1 MSVSDWHFYIRKEL
15 RITIFDIRKSF
26 FCGNVF
32 LSKIA
37 VFTSNNCIPDIKEDY
52 FTLKSKIHIFGIIVL
67 IWLVK
72 SACDKYK
79 QCLVEEIWLI
89 RTVYFLQGP
98 PTDAPAV
105 DTAEQV
111 YISSLALL
119 KVRIHMVPLSH
130 TFTPHTCSHTAKYS
144 LTAMVNFSWFGLCHG
159 AVFTVSVLFC

>member
-1 MSVSDWHFYIRKEL
+1 MI
-15 RITIFDIRKSF
+15 
-26 FCGNVF
+26 G
-32 LSKIA
+32 
-37 VFTSNNCIPDIKEDY
+37 
-52 FTLKSKIHIFGIIVL
+52 L

-89 RTVYFLQGP
+89 WTVYFLQGP

-130 TFTPHTCSHTAKYS
+130 TLSFTPV
-144 LTAMVNFSWFGLCHG
+144 LTLQNIV
-159 AVFTVSVLFC
+159 